1 MSRDILEERFLKKIQ
16 LTKATPISFTVPS
29 GHRYILAR
37 ISLTYTA
44 DATVATRICTVYV
57 NDGVNE
63 NHLGKFDITASQ
75 LMRWNGGIAN
85 PAYAAYEAAGSGWS
99 PQPLAGGDIVTVA
112 ISNPQAGDTWTA
124 TAYVWDVLE

>member
-1 MSRDILEERFLKKIQ
+1 MRDILEQKLLKKIQ

-37 ISLTYTA
+37 MSLTYTA
-44 DATVATRICTVYV
+44 DATAATRICTVYI

-75 LMRWNGGIAN
+75 VMRWNAGIAN
-85 PAYAAYEAAGSGWS
+85 APYPSYEAAGSGMS
-99 PQPLAGGDIVTVA
+99 PQPLAGGDILTVS
-112 ISNPQAGDTWTA
+112 ISNPQAGDSWTA
-124 TAYVWDVLE
+124 TVYVWDLLE